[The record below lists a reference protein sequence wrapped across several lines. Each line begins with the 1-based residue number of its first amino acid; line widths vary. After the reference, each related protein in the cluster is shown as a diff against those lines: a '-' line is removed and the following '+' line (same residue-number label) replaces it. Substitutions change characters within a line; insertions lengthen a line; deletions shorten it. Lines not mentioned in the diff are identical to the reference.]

1 MSPLQRFIQKH
12 LRPYLWGTLGGGL
25 VLALGS
31 SLQALSIGLL
41 SLVFDR
47 QLGLNNIASPVK
59 PLKAFALRFAES
71 LPLPHSELGDFSLWL
86 LPLALLTI
94 FVLRAIFLYLGSL
107 WVARSGLR
115 AVRDIRERLFDR
127 VLIQDPVFFQR
138 HPVGELM
145 NRVLGDVNA
154 IQQLAS
160 NQTSDFIK
168 QVATALSTL
177 VAIFLVDWHMP
188 LVVLLLFPLVYFP
201 IRLISAKIRSRGRE
215 NQKSADRL
223 LARLKEVLSNM
234 RVVKVFA
241 REQYESMR
249 FKSQGEELYRINM
262 KMVRSQLLAPP
273 MMEIVG
279 GLLLAL
285 LVIYGGVRIREGVL
299 SGGDFIGLL
308 LLIYA
313 LYDPIRHLTKM
324 YAEVQVSQVAL
335 ERIFNLYDLE
345 PTIQGPTQPKPV
357 PVTPILIEFDQVCF
371 AYEQGQ
377 PVIEGVSLKIQKGE
391 IVAFVGPSGGG
402 KSTLVNLLPRL
413 FDPLEGRV
421 LIDGTDIK
429 EFDPKELRSRIGV
442 VTQETLLFMDTIHDN
457 IAYGLNVSRAEVME
471 AARRAHAHD
480 FIAQLPQGYE
490 TRLAETGSSLSGGQR
505 QRIAIARALLQN
517 PPVLILDEATSAL
530 DTESE
535 SIVQQALDELIK
547 ERTTLVIAHRLST
560 IQRANRIYV
569 ISRGRLIEQGTHES
583 LLAAQGEY
591 ARLHSFSVL

>member
-1 MSPLQRFIQKH
+1 MSPIKRFIQKH

-25 VLALGS
+25 ILALGS

-41 SLVFDR
+41 SIVFDR
-47 QLGLNNIASPVK
+47 QFALGSSATIK
-59 PLKAFALRFAES
+59 PLKVFALRFVES
-71 LPLPHSELGDFSLWL
+71 LPIGSPGSGALSLWH
-86 LPLALLTI
+86 LPLALFSLFI
-94 FVLRAIFLYLGSL
+94 FRALFLYVGSL

-115 AVRDIRERLFDR
+115 AVRDMRERLFDR

-154 IQQLAS
+154 IQYLVS

-177 VAIFLVDWHMP
+177 VAIFMVDWQMP
-188 LVVLLLFPLVYFP
+188 LVVLVLFPLVYLP
-201 IRLISAKIRSRGRE
+201 MRLISTKIRMRGRE

-223 LARLKEVLSNM
+223 LVRLKEVLSNM

-241 REQYESMR
+241 REHYESAR
-249 FKSQGEELYRINM
+249 FKSQGDELYRFNM
-262 KMVRSQLLAPP
+262 KVMRSQLLAPP
-273 MMEIVG
+273 IMEVVG

-285 LVIYGGVRIREGVL
+285 LVIYGGIKIQEGVL

-335 ERIFNLYDLE
+335 ERIFQLDDLE
-345 PTIQGPTQPKPV
+345 PTIQGPAHPKTIPAR
-357 PVTPILIEFDQVCF
+357 PSLIEFDSVCF

-377 PVIEGVSLKIQKGE
+377 PVLEGISLKVQKGE

-413 FDPLEGRV
+413 FDPIEGRV
-421 LIDGTDIK
+421 LVDGIDIK
-429 EFDPKELRSRIGV
+429 EFDPKEWRSRIGV

-457 IAYGLNVSRAEVME
+457 IAYGLQVSRAEVME

-480 FIAQLPQGYE
+480 FITQLPQGYE
-490 TRLAETGSSLSGGQR
+490 TRLSETGSSLSGGQR
-505 QRIAIARALLQN
+505 QRIAIARAILQN

-535 SIVQQALDELIK
+535 SVVQEALDELMK
-547 ERTTLVIAHRLST
+547 ERTTLVIAHRLGT

-569 ISRGRLIEQGTHES
+569 IAQGRLVEQGSHET
-583 LLAAQGEY
+583 LLAARGEY

>member
-1 MSPLQRFIQKH
+1 
-12 LRPYLWGTLGGGL
+12 
-25 VLALGS
+25 
-31 SLQALSIGLL
+31 
-41 SLVFDR
+41 
-47 QLGLNNIASPVK
+47 
-59 PLKAFALRFAES
+59 
-71 LPLPHSELGDFSLWL
+71 
-86 LPLALLTI
+86 
-94 FVLRAIFLYLGSL
+94 
-107 WVARSGLR
+107 
-115 AVRDIRERLFDR
+115 
-127 VLIQDPVFFQR
+127 
-138 HPVGELM
+138 
-145 NRVLGDVNA
+145 
-154 IQQLAS
+154 
-160 NQTSDFIK
+160 
-168 QVATALSTL
+168 

-188 LVVLLLFPLVYFP
+188 LVVFILFPLVYFP
-201 IRLISAKIRSRGRE
+201 IRLVSTKIRKRGRE

-241 REQYESMR
+241 REQYESAR
-249 FKSQGEELYRINM
+249 FKSQGDELYRINM
-262 KMVRSQLLAPP
+262 KVVRSQLLAPP
-273 MMEIVG
+273 IMEVVG

-285 LVIYGGVRIREGVL
+285 LVIYGGVKIQEGVL

-345 PTIQGPTQPKPV
+345 PMIQGPAQPKPV
-357 PVTPILIEFDQVCF
+357 PVRPALIEFDQVCF

-377 PVIEGVSLKIQKGE
+377 PVLDGISLKVEKGE

-413 FDPLEGRV
+413 FDPLEGRILV
-421 LIDGTDIK
+421 DGTDIK
-429 EFDPKELRSRIGV
+429 EFDPKELRTRIGV

-505 QRIAIARALLQN
+505 QRIAIARAILQN

-535 SIVQQALDELIK
+535 SVVQEALDELMK

-569 ISRGRLIEQGTHES
+569 ISRGRLIEQGTHEV

>member
-1 MSPLQRFIQKH
+1 L
-12 LRPYLWGTLGGGL
+12 
-25 VLALGS
+25 
-31 SLQALSIGLL
+31 
-41 SLVFDR
+41 
-47 QLGLNNIASPVK
+47 
-59 PLKAFALRFAES
+59 
-71 LPLPHSELGDFSLWL
+71 
-86 LPLALLTI
+86 
-94 FVLRAIFLYLGSL
+94 
-107 WVARSGLR
+107 
-115 AVRDIRERLFDR
+115 
-127 VLIQDPVFFQR
+127 
-138 HPVGELM
+138 
-145 NRVLGDVNA
+145 
-154 IQQLAS
+154 
-160 NQTSDFIK
+160 
-168 QVATALSTL
+168 
-177 VAIFLVDWHMP
+177 
-188 LVVLLLFPLVYFP
+188 
-201 IRLISAKIRSRGRE
+201 
-215 NQKSADRL
+215 
-223 LARLKEVLSNM
+223 
-234 RVVKVFA
+234 
-241 REQYESMR
+241 
-249 FKSQGEELYRINM
+249 
-262 KMVRSQLLAPP
+262 
-273 MMEIVG
+273 
-279 GLLLAL
+279 
-285 LVIYGGVRIREGVL
+285 
-299 SGGDFIGLL
+299 
-308 LLIYA
+308 
-313 LYDPIRHLTKM
+313 
-324 YAEVQVSQVAL
+324 
-335 ERIFNLYDLE
+335 
-345 PTIQGPTQPKPV
+345 
-357 PVTPILIEFDQVCF
+357 
-371 AYEQGQ
+371 
-377 PVIEGVSLKIQKGE
+377 
-391 IVAFVGPSGGG
+391 VGPSGGG

>member
-1 MSPLQRFIQKH
+1 VSPLQRFIQKH
-12 LRPYLWGTLGGGL
+12 LRPYLVGTLGGGL
-25 VLALGS
+25 ILALGS

-47 QLGLNNIASPVK
+47 QFGLGNSASSIK

-71 LPLPHSELGDFSLWL
+71 LPLSEPGSAATSLWL

-94 FVLRAIFLYLGSL
+94 FVLRALFLYLGSL

-115 AVRDIRERLFDR
+115 AVRDMRERLFDR
-127 VLIQDPVFFQR
+127 VLVQDPVFFQR

-145 NRVLGDVNA
+145 NRVLGDVNS

-188 LVVLLLFPLVYFP
+188 LVVFILFPLVYFP
-201 IRLISAKIRSRGRE
+201 IRLVSTKIRKRGRE

-241 REQYESMR
+241 REQYESAR
-249 FKSQGEELYRINM
+249 FKSQGDELYRINM
-262 KMVRSQLLAPP
+262 KVVRSQLLAPP
-273 MMEIVG
+273 IMEVVG

-285 LVIYGGVRIREGVL
+285 LVIYGGVKIQEGVL

-345 PTIQGPTQPKPV
+345 PMIQGPAQPKPV
-357 PVTPILIEFDQVCF
+357 PVRPALIEFDQVCF

-377 PVIEGVSLKIQKGE
+377 PVLDGISLKVEKGE

-413 FDPLEGRV
+413 FDPLEGRILV
-421 LIDGTDIK
+421 DGTDIK
-429 EFDPKELRSRIGV
+429 EFDPKELRTRIGV

-457 IAYGLNVSRAEVME
+457 IAYGLNVS
-471 AARRAHAHD
+471 RAHAHD

-505 QRIAIARALLQN
+505 QRIAIARAILQN

-535 SIVQQALDELIK
+535 SVVQEALDELMK

-569 ISRGRLIEQGTHES
+569 ISRGRLIEQGTHEV